1 MNLVPKNFSF
11 DDMFDNFPYP
21 KFLNGLKC
29 DVYEKN
35 NMYCID
41 AETPGF
47 KKEDIKIN
55 FDDGYLTIS
64 CKKQAQKEEEKKNYI
79 RKERSASEYKREIY
93 IGNVDKNKI
102 KAKYE
107 NGLLHIEVAKN
118 KENPNSKEISI
129 E

>member
-11 DDMFDNFPYP
+11 DDMFDSFSYP
-21 KFLNGLKC
+21 KMNSLKC

-35 NMYCID
+35 GVYHIE
-41 AETPGF
+41 AETPGY
-47 KKEDIKIN
+47 KKEDIKVK

-64 CKKQAQKEEEKKNYI
+64 CEKQAQKEEEKKNYL
-79 RKERSASEYKREIY
+79 RKERSSSEYKRQIY
-93 IGNVDKNKI
+93 LGDVDQSKI

-107 NGLLHIEVAKN
+107 NGLLHIEVPKN
-118 KENPNSKEISI
+118 KEKSNGKEISI